1 MCRSSSFSLQASATR
16 ARYRVPDAL
25 LNDPIGPQLTEF
37 AGTVGTSMQCRMG
50 AIQP

>member
-37 AGTVGTSMQCRMG
+37 GSSLSIGAVVQSMIS
-50 AIQP
+50 A